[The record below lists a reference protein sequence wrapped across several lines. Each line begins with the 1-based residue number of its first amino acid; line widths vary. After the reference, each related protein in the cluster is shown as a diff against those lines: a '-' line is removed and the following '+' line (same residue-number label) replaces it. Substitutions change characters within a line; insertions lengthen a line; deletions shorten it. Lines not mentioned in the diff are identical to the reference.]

1 MFFLAYIFI
10 GLTFFVFKVNVTDNF
25 KVLRLVYSIAD
36 AALVLKVSNAGP
48 DCQAQTAAKLCEAG
62 LLAWKFGL
70 LFTTNPTLDSDAV
83 T

>member
-1 MFFLAYIFI
+1 MYF
-10 GLTFFVFKVNVTDNF
+10 
-25 KVLRLVYSIAD
+25 IAD

-48 DCQAQTAAKLCEAG
+48 DCQAQTAVKLYQAGTVSMEAR
-62 LLAWKFGL
+62 KFGL

>member
-1 MFFLAYIFI
+1 MITLPQFLPPNARV
-10 GLTFFVFKVNVTDNF
+10 GLRPI
-25 KVLRLVYSIAD
+25 LRLVYSIAD

-48 DCQAQTAAKLCEAG
+48 DCQAQTAVKLCQAG